1 MERRTMLEELTE
13 REGELRE
20 ELIGLEKDFS
30 AKKEQYLKIQ
40 GAIEALTLLEGE
52 SAAEEE

>member
-13 REGELRE
+13 REEELRE

>member
-13 REGELRE
+13 REEELRE

-30 AKKEQYLKIQ
+30 AKKEQYFKIQ
-40 GAIEALTLLEGE
+40 GAIEAITLLEGE

>member
-13 REGELRE
+13 REEELRE

-40 GAIEALTLLEGE
+40 GAIEALTLVEEGNQ
-52 SAAEEE
+52 EE